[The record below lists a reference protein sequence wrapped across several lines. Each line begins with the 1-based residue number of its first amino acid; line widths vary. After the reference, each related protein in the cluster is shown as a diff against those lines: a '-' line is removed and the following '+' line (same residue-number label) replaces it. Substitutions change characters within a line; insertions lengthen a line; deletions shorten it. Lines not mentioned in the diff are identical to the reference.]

1 LLVAPWQAPISW
13 LLFTIVLL
21 VLLRWFTQTSTAD
34 LRLPASP
41 WVRRAQWS
49 LLIATYALLLVGSFA
64 VFLVATP
71 SLQVLNQWFQSQL
84 SFLSHTCE
92 PYTDQYFVLDLVT
105 AQASHAETHLGLL
118 SSAGLIVALICMG
131 LYTRLR
137 GSIRQGREQQG
148 SSRDLLSSWDSL
160 LALVLLIATNSGASV
175 IGTGGFEI
183 GRGISVGS
191 VLGIPPLLLTLL
203 ALTRG
208 LIGLGRRRQWDWFV
222 GILLLLVVS
231 AGFFLQLL
239 LGSGWPHQ
247 LSYRDLPFYNLPDTA
262 LVLTVL
268 TFLPVALLLSTLSC
282 QNSRSTSRILESRL
296 VLQSQ
301 RPSSRAGAI
310 LSLVGAA
317 CALLGFFLP
326 LLAGRGGQGPSSEW
340 QLLVDSLHQWQPIA
354 PSAVKNIFLVQA
366 LFLTLLLLSVLSVL
380 GTSVSACFKLPSSRL
395 LTLRRLAAINGLLI
409 HSVIGIVVLDHIG
422 PGLVLLL
429 LGFLLS
435 VVGAWLSKIPRP
447 TPQQKLVSPPF
458 KPASIGAIVSIGGVA
473 LVLLGFFLPMFFI
486 PSNGGYQF
494 NGWEWLSGGYY
505 GLLFA
510 PPLLPVLLVLATS
523 AARFFREL
531 STAMVAWRRVA
542 SIEGLIIQYMLGFYL
557 FGIYSFGVAY
567 STGAK
572 LDFGGGFVLVLLGFI
587 VMSVGT
593 FLN

>member
-1 LLVAPWQAPISW
+1 
-13 LLFTIVLL
+13 
-21 VLLRWFTQTSTAD
+21 
-34 LRLPASP
+34 
-41 WVRRAQWS
+41 
-49 LLIATYALLLVGSFA
+49 
-64 VFLVATP
+64 
-71 SLQVLNQWFQSQL
+71 
-84 SFLSHTCE
+84 
-92 PYTDQYFVLDLVT
+92 
-105 AQASHAETHLGLL
+105 
-118 SSAGLIVALICMG
+118 
-131 LYTRLR
+131 
-137 GSIRQGREQQG
+137 
-148 SSRDLLSSWDSL
+148 
-160 LALVLLIATNSGASV
+160 
-175 IGTGGFEI
+175 
-183 GRGISVGS
+183 
-191 VLGIPPLLLTLL
+191 
-203 ALTRG
+203 
-208 LIGLGRRRQWDWFV
+208 
-222 GILLLLVVS
+222 
-231 AGFFLQLL
+231 
-239 LGSGWPHQ
+239 
-247 LSYRDLPFYNLPDTA
+247 
-262 LVLTVL
+262 
-268 TFLPVALLLSTLSC
+268 
-282 QNSRSTSRILESRL
+282 
-296 VLQSQ
+296 
-301 RPSSRAGAI
+301 
-310 LSLVGAA
+310 
-317 CALLGFFLP
+317 
-326 LLAGRGGQGPSSEW
+326 
-340 QLLVDSLHQWQPIA
+340 
-354 PSAVKNIFLVQA
+354 VQA

-494 NGWEWLSGGYY
+494 IGWEWLSGGYY